1 MTAIELEWMEYDIIH
16 NNRDKSPEEIESML
30 DGLYGKVAR

>member
-16 NNRDKSPEEIESML
+16 SNRDKSPEEIEGML
-30 DGLYGKVAR
+30 DSLYGVEP